1 MSYWKIIARLCIS
14 AIIILSKAQFSI
26 STNEKVQSKSSNI
39 VSLFH
44 PDSLLRNH
52 LETTE
57 EPSVE
62 FTPEEPFH
70 QPKPTTGR
78 PVHRP
83 TRKGA
88 AQLYFERFYHFQT
101 TEESSDEVTTEE
113 PFHQPK
119 PTNGELDHRPTR
131 KDIALLHFQRFYH
144 FETTEDSSNE
154 LTTTE
159 EPFHHPKKTKDGLD
173 HKTTRNDIAGG
184 SADSLRND
192 TSSDPKC
199 VYTKEEAYCQR
210 VLIIATLLVTCTIIA
225 SVFILCLLQYLH
237 LRKYTFYIN
246 DGILPHNE
254 KKSNC
259 MPLNDVKM
267 KDVPL

>member
-88 AQLYFERFYHFQT
+88 AQLYFE
-101 TEESSDEVTTEE
+101 
-113 PFHQPK
+113 
-119 PTNGELDHRPTR
+119 
-131 KDIALLHFQRFYH
+131 RFYH